1 MKDIPFVKEDE
12 ILIILG
18 EDADDDVY
26 VGPIDYLEEVLDLM
40 EQCDAVQRFLR
51 LDLKTLHADD
61 VSEQVAEVYMKCHDL
76 DEQDGYFHPFIL
88 DSDVYH
94 EYLED
99 KATRVYQDSVY
110 GSYEEQHRL
119 RPCDVLDR
127 YWR

>member
-26 VGPIDYLEEVLDLM
+26 VGPIDCLEEVLDLM

-61 VSEQVAEVYMKCHDL
+61 VSEQVAEIYMKCHGL
-76 DEQDGYFHPFIL
+76 YEQEGYFHPFIL

-99 KATRVYQDSVY
+99 KATRVYQDNVY

-119 RPCDVLDR
+119 RACDVLDR